1 MYNQPKHNTRQL
13 LHKLLKNR
21 ICELEKQL
29 EDKNAIID
37 FLSAQIISKPFDLQ
51 KNKRSDNG
59 QVSNK
64 SDYDGVP
71 LKKCSHDRTKM

>member
-1 MYNQPKHNTRQL
+1 M
-13 LHKLLKNR
+13 
-21 ICELEKQL
+21 EKQL

-37 FLSAQIISKPFDLQ
+37 FLSAQIISKPLDLQ

-64 SDYDGVP
+64 PDYDGVP
-71 LKKCSHDRTKM
+71 LKKCSHDVITKM